1 MPAPDDYSFRK
12 LLPGFVIA
20 AGTQVV
26 LRVAKPLPGGER
38 FKPPGS
44 VGVVLESPPNN
55 HEPYLVRFADGET
68 LTASFAEL
76 TLRRREL
83 EDELG
88 EISED
93 LRPWIIYR
101 CQVGSKAFGL
111 ATEDSDDDLRGIYLP
126 PARLHWSL
134 RRLPEQLEFKTDDN
148 DEVYWEIEK
157 FLRLALKANPSVL
170 ETLWTPLVL
179 LADET
184 AQELRAM
191 RQAFLSK
198 HVYKTYSGY
207 VLSQFRRM
215 ANAYTDKGTYKPK
228 HAMHLIRLLH
238 SGIAALQTGEIRIDV
253 AEHRA
258 ELLHLRNDGLPFEEV
273 KRRALELDEQFQR
286 AFEQTALPEQPDY
299 QRVDDFLIR
308 ARRKM
313 ANA

>member
-1 MPAPDDYSFRK
+1 MPAADRSFRT
-12 LLPGFVIA
+12 LLPGFVIP

-26 LRVAKPLPGGER
+26 LKVAKPLPGGQQ

-44 VGVVLESPPNN
+44 VGVVLECPPDNQK
-55 HEPYLVRFADGET
+55 PYQIHFADGMT
-68 LTASFAEL
+68 VPACFGEL
-76 TLRRREL
+76 ALRRREV

-88 EISED
+88 EVRED

-111 ATEDSDDDLRGIYLP
+111 ASADSDDDLRGIYLP

-134 RRLPEQLEFKTDDN
+134 RRLPEQLEFKEDQR

-157 FLRLALKANPSVL
+157 FLRLALKANPNVL
-170 ETLWTPLVL
+170 ETLWTPMVL

-215 ANAYTDKGTYKPK
+215 ANAFQAKTDYKPK

-238 SGIAALQTGEIRIDV
+238 SGIAALETGEIRIDV

-258 ELLHLRNDGLPFEEV
+258 ELLHIRDDGLPFDEV
-273 KRRALELDEQFQR
+273 KRRALQLDERFQQ
-286 AFEQTALPEQPDY
+286 AFERTALPEQPDY
-299 QRVDDFLIR
+299 RRVDDFLIR
-308 ARRKM
+308 ARRRM
-313 ANA
+313 SDA